1 MCLSGR
7 LRREPIPVQKPYPD
21 MTDRGAWNKR
31 ALWPDRQPE
40 ANITYRT
47 QLRELQTY
55 LDKQKLESKK
65 KTHLFRVLG
74 SVVLQDAGLSWEASD
89 LACHVVQL

>member
-7 LRREPIPVQKPYPD
+7 LKHEPIAVQKPYPD
-21 MTDRGAWNKR
+21 VTDREAWNKR

-40 ANITYRT
+40 ANITYKT
-47 QLRELQTY
+47 QLRELQNY
-55 LDKQKLESKK
+55 LVKQNVESKK

-74 SVVLQDAGLSWEASD
+74 SVMLQDAGLSWEASD
-89 LACHVVQL
+89 LSCHAL